1 MRATSEGGAE
11 RPLILICNDDG
22 ITAPG
27 IIALASAVQDLGLV
41 YVVAPASE
49 QSAVGHAIT
58 VRQPVRAHEWI
69 MPGEMNLAGAFAVSG
84 TPADSIKLAVNRLL
98 PRKPDLVLSGIN
110 RGPNTAVNV
119 IYSGTVSAA
128 TEASILG
135 VGAVALSLCDWGAS
149 DYETAGRIARRVAL
163 QVLSDGLPPGIL
175 LNVNIPYIP
184 YDEIRG
190 IQITRQARS
199 RWEESFGERR
209 DPFDQPYFWLTGRF
223 VNLDEGENTDLAAV
237 ESGYVSISPL
247 HHDLTAYEYMRE
259 LHEQAW
265 ELAPDSGGERP
276 ASGEGAGE
284 GEEEGEDQATG
295 AAGSSSNH

>member
-1 MRATSEGGAE
+1 MNFRERMRATSDNGTDL
-11 RPLILICNDDG
+11 PLILICNDDG

-27 IIALASAVQDLGLV
+27 IIALAAAVQDLGSV
-41 YVVAPASE
+41 YVVAPATE

-58 VRQPVRAHEWI
+58 VRQPVRAHAWKFPERVS
-69 MPGEMNLAGAFAVSG
+69 LDGAFAVSG

-135 VGAVALSLCDWGAS
+135 VDAIAFSLCDWEAT
-149 DYETAGRIARRVAL
+149 DYETAGRVARRLAE
-163 QVLSDGLPPGIL
+163 QVLSEGLPPGVL
-175 LNVNIPYIP
+175 LNVNIPYLS
-184 YDEIRG
+184 YDEIAG

-199 RWEESFGERR
+199 RWDESFGERR
-209 DPFDQPYFWLTGRF
+209 DPFDQPYFWLTGTF

-237 ESGYVSISPL
+237 EAGFVSVTPL

-259 LHEQAW
+259 LHARSW
-265 ELAPDSGGERP
+265 ELEAWGGEQG
-276 ASGEGAGE
+276 ASGPSRG
-284 GEEEGEDQATG
+284 
-295 AAGSSSNH
+295 